1 MPELSSEDITE
12 FSKISDIGGT
22 EEDFSIPLMYRFLVR
37 YLSPIVRF
45 TFNVSFT
52 GLERIPRQGPMI
64 LTSNHISNL
73 DPIFKILAARR
84 EVFYLA
90 KEGHFQKQPNR
101 FIMKSNGMIETLRS
115 EGAKDALSKAYDVL
129 RSENALGIFPE
140 GTRSR
145 NSSPPFLQRGKTGVA
160 RIAASFPDVPVI
172 PISIIGSRE
181 VMPPGANFIRFWKR
195 VEVNIGEPVTFGEW
209 LGSEDGGN
217 FTSSQLGNLIDI
229 DEHGKSSIMKA
240 LYRDF
245 TDQLMSTIESMGAP

>member
-64 LTSNHISNL
+64 LTSNHVSNL

-90 KEGHFQKQPNR
+90 KEGHFPKQPNR

-160 RIAASFPDVPVI
+160 RIAASFPDIPVL

-181 VMPPGANFIRFWKR
+181 VMPPGANFID
-195 VEVNIGEPVTFGEW
+195 FGRE
-209 LGSEDGGN
+209 
-217 FTSSQLGNLIDI
+217 
-229 DEHGKSSIMKA
+229 
-240 LYRDF
+240 
-245 TDQLMSTIESMGAP
+245 